1 MPLVISEPDVNEL
14 SRLVSDLGHI
24 LHACVLDGAS
34 VGYILP
40 FTEEEAEAFWRDK
53 VLPAVEGGCRIVLVA
68 AMDGEVVGTVQLDYD
83 TPPNQPH
90 RAEVKK
96 LLVHP
101 KARRNGIARALML
114 AIEQR
119 ARDVGRSLLTL
130 DTRSDDAAE
139 PLYESMGYVTAGR
152 IEGWCRDTLTDRYD
166 ATTIMYKAL

>member
-1 MPLVISEPDVNEL
+1 MTLEIREL
-14 SRLVSDLGHI
+14 DAARLEASTAALARV
-24 LHACVLDGAS
+24 LHACVMDGAS

-40 FTEEEAEAFWRDK
+40 FTEEEAEGFWRGK

-68 AMDGEVVGTVQLDYD
+68 AIDGEVVGTVQLDYD

-101 KARRNGIARALML
+101 EARRKGIARALML

-139 PLYESMGYVTAGR
+139 PLYAGMGYVTAGR
-152 IEGWCRDTLTDRYD
+152 IEGWCRDTFTDRYD

>member
-1 MPLVISEPDVNEL
+1 MITIETLDAAAAARHVPALAEVLVD
-14 SRLVSDLGHI
+14 
-24 LHACVLDGAS
+24 CVAGGAS
-34 VGYILP
+34 VSFMNPYTQADG
-40 FTEEEAEAFWRDK
+40 EAFFGRVAESVAAGDT
-53 VLPAVEGGCRIVLVA
+53 VLVA
-68 AMDGEVVGTVQLDYD
+68 AFLGERIIGTAQLGLDM
-83 TPPNQPH
+83 PSNQPH